1 MDLFGSLL
9 LMTFSELNIKKRKR
23 TFSFCGDP
31 FLTAG
36 RSKVVYKNSWLWGL
50 GPAWF
55 KFCLISNSKSSS
67 YLWSFAAQLM
77 FGLSAKKL
85 RYHNNVSE
93 VCCRLFRLTPAETQ
107 QSRTCRLF
115 CTQTAPNTNSLP
127 GLFSFQF
134 FKWIEAIYCFP
145 YVNFNSKSRLNII
158 TADSFIFK
166 ASSCGKRLQWFLLY
180 LPCQQ
185 CQIGLFLPC
194 WVSCCKTVVA
204 RFLLFVPR
212 VSQVSTHRHI
222 FCSSITVRCLRSTMN
237 PKICS
242 CHWISHPM
250 TVIFLLASAEGR
262 PLSPVRLRL
271 THWLYLSLSGVSL
284 AVQVRFPSHRSHF

>member
-1 MDLFGSLL
+1 MSVKSAAGYWDSLL
-9 LMTFSELNIKKRKR
+9 LKL
-23 TFSFCGDP
+23 
-31 FLTAG
+31 
-36 RSKVVYKNSWLWGL
+36 SK
-50 GPAWF
+50 
-55 KFCLISNSKSSS
+55 
-67 YLWSFAAQLM
+67 AAHADC
-77 FGLSAKKL
+77 SA
-85 RYHNNVSE
+85 
-93 VCCRLFRLTPAETQ
+93 
-107 QSRTCRLF
+107 
-115 CTQTAPNTNSLP
+115 APNTNALP
-127 GLFSFQF
+127 GLFSFPF

-180 LPCQQ
+180 LTCQQ

-204 RFLLFVPR
+204 RFLLFVPK

-242 CHWISHPM
+242 CHWISHLM
-250 TVIFLLASAEGR
+250 TVIFLLASYW
-262 PLSPVRLRL
+262 SH
-271 THWLYLSLSGVSL
+271 THCWRTAS
-284 AVQVRFPSHRSHF
+284 FTC